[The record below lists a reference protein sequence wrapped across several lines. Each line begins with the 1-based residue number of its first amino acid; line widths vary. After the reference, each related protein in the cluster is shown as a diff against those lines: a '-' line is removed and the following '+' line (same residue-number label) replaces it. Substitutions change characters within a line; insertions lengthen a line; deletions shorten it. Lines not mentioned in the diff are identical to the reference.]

1 MLLKKKLPLF
11 LLLCTTL
18 LAFAGLHRAVAN
30 GTTKVL
36 ADGGAPLPPIPPG
49 LWS

>member
-1 MLLKKKLPLF
+1 MLFKKGLLLF

-18 LAFAGLHRAVAN
+18 LAFAGSDRALAN

-36 ADGGAPLPPIPPG
+36 ADGGAPLPPIPPA